1 MAAFG
6 KEAVAEACT
15 AVFRPGPRATTT
27 TTVVVGGA
35 ATETVTETVTVT
47 GV

>member
-27 TTVVVGGA
+27 TIVVGGA

-47 GV
+47 GA